1 MTNAELFKKIT
12 EKMYEV
18 YKAKN
23 ADYGDSFNIT
33 RNEYPNA
40 ILIRLQDKF
49 LRLKQL
55 YRNNF
60 KANVQNESIKDTL
73 MDMANY
79 CILELIAITEQEN
92 INKVANSGKYTMNE
106 MLEVQER
113 FEKLNRKLQFM
124 NDMRNRDKAIDAQ
137 FIHKYNSIIEEM
149 MELQSK
155 YLNILSYRTIPPKM
169 ALVNTKSNEKLYAR
183 SPGSEIYKEIGNAK
197 NIHC

>member
-1 MTNAELFKKIT
+1 MANTELFKKIT

-40 ILIRLQDKF
+40 VLIRLQDKF

-60 KANVQNESIKDTL
+60 KANVQNESVKDTL

-92 INKVANSGKYTMNE
+92 INKVANSGKYTTNE
-106 MLEVQER
+106 MLEIQER

-137 FIHKYNSIIEEM
+137 FIHKYNSIIQEM

-155 YLNILSYRTIPPKM
+155 YLNVLSYRTIPPKM
-169 ALVNTKSNEKLYAR
+169 ALVNTKGNEKLYAR
-183 SPGSEIYKEIGNAK
+183 SPGSEIYKEI
-197 NIHC
+197 

>member
-1 MTNAELFKKIT
+1 MANAELFKKIT

-60 KANVQNESIKDTL
+60 KANVQNESVKDTL

-169 ALVNTKSNEKLYAR
+169 ALVNTKGNEKLYAR
-183 SPGSEIYKEIGNAK
+183 SPGSEIYKEI
-197 NIHC
+197 

>member
-1 MTNAELFKKIT
+1 MANAELFKKIT

-18 YKAKN
+18 YKTKN

-60 KANVQNESIKDTL
+60 KANVQNESVKDTL

-155 YLNILSYRTIPPKM
+155 YLDVLSYRTIPPKM
-169 ALVNTKSNEKLYAR
+169 ALINTKSNEKLYAR
-183 SPGSEIYKEIGNAK
+183 SPGSEIYEIYKEI
-197 NIHC
+197 

>member
-1 MTNAELFKKIT
+1 MANAELFKKIT
-12 EKMYEV
+12 EQMYEI
-18 YKAKN
+18 YKTKN
-23 ADYGDSFNIT
+23 ADYGNSFNIT
-33 RNEYPNA
+33 REEYPNA

-60 KANVQNESIKDTL
+60 KANVQNESVKDTL
-73 MDMANY
+73 LDMANY
-79 CILELIAITEQEN
+79 CILELIAITEAEVKSKAEN
-92 INKVANSGKYTMNE
+92 NGKCPPNE
-106 MLEVQER
+106 IYEVNER

-137 FIHKYNSIIEEM
+137 FIHKYNSIIQEM

-183 SPGSEIYKEIGNAK
+183 SPGSEIYKEI
-197 NIHC
+197 

>member
-1 MTNAELFKKIT
+1 MANAELFKKIT

-60 KANVQNESIKDTL
+60 KVNVQNESVKDTL
-73 MDMANY
+73 IDMANY

-106 MLEVQER
+106 MLEIQER

-124 NDMRNRDKAIDAQ
+124 NDMRNRDKAIDVQ

-155 YLNILSYRTIPPKM
+155 YLSVLSYRTIPPKM
-169 ALVNTKSNEKLYAR
+169 ALVNKADKVEQLIIRK
-183 SPGSEIYKEIGNAK
+183 
-197 NIHC
+197 

>member
-1 MTNAELFKKIT
+1 MANAELFKKIT
-12 EKMYEV
+12 EQMYDV
-18 YKAKN
+18 YKTKN

-33 RNEYPNA
+33 REEYPNA

-60 KANVQNESIKDTL
+60 KANVQNESVKDTL
-73 MDMANY
+73 LDMANY
-79 CILELIAITEQEN
+79 CILELIAITEAEVKSKAEN
-92 INKVANSGKYTMNE
+92 NGKYLPNE
-106 MLEVQER
+106 IYEVNER

-169 ALVNTKSNEKLYAR
+169 ALVNTKNNEKLYVR
-183 SPGSEIYKEIGNAK
+183 SPGSEIYKEI
-197 NIHC
+197 

>member
-1 MTNAELFKKIT
+1 MANAELFKKIT

-33 RNEYPNA
+33 RDEYPNA

-60 KANVQNESIKDTL
+60 KANVQNESVKDTL

-183 SPGSEIYKEIGNAK
+183 SPGSEIYKEI
-197 NIHC
+197 

>member
-1 MTNAELFKKIT
+1 MANAELFKKIT

-60 KANVQNESIKDTL
+60 KANVQNESVKDTL

-113 FEKLNRKLQFM
+113 FEKLNRELQFM

-183 SPGSEIYKEIGNAK
+183 SPGSEIYKEI
-197 NIHC
+197 

>member
-1 MTNAELFKKIT
+1 MANAELFKKIT
-12 EKMYEV
+12 EQMYEI
-18 YKAKN
+18 YKTKN
-23 ADYGDSFNIT
+23 ADYGNSFNIT
-33 RNEYPNA
+33 RDEYPNA

-60 KANVQNESIKDTL
+60 KANVQNESVKDTL
-73 MDMANY
+73 LDMANY
-79 CILELIAITEQEN
+79 CILELIAITEAEVKSKA
-92 INKVANSGKYTMNE
+92 INSGKYPPSEIYDVN
-106 MLEVQER
+106 ER

-155 YLNILSYRTIPPKM
+155 YLNVLSYRTIPPKM

-183 SPGSEIYKEIGNAK
+183 SPGSEIYKEI
-197 NIHC
+197 

>member
-1 MTNAELFKKIT
+1 MANAELFKKIT

-60 KANVQNESIKDTL
+60 EANVQNESVKDTL

-155 YLNILSYRTIPPKM
+155 YLNVLSYRAIPPKM

-183 SPGSEIYKEIGNAK
+183 SPGSEIYKEI
-197 NIHC
+197 

>member
-1 MTNAELFKKIT
+1 MANAELFKKIT

-60 KANVQNESIKDTL
+60 KANVQNESVKDTL

-92 INKVANSGKYTMNE
+92 TNKIVNNNKYTANE
-106 MLEVQER
+106 MLEIQER

-124 NDMRNRDKAIDAQ
+124 NDMRNRGKAIDAQ

-155 YLNILSYRTIPPKM
+155 HLNILSYRTIPPKM
-169 ALVNTKSNEKLYAR
+169 ALVNTKGNEKLYAR
-183 SPGSEIYKEIGNAK
+183 SPGSEIYKEI
-197 NIHC
+197 

>member
-1 MTNAELFKKIT
+1 MANAELFKKIT

-60 KANVQNESIKDTL
+60 EANVQNESVKDTL

-183 SPGSEIYKEIGNAK
+183 SPGSEIYKEI
-197 NIHC
+197 

>member
-1 MTNAELFKKIT
+1 MANAELFKKIT

-60 KANVQNESIKDTL
+60 KANVQNESVKDTL

-183 SPGSEIYKEIGNAK
+183 SPGSEIYKEI
-197 NIHC
+197 

>member
-1 MTNAELFKKIT
+1 MANAELFKKIT

-60 KANVQNESIKDTL
+60 KANVQNESVKDTL

-155 YLNILSYRTIPPKM
+155 YLNILNYRTIPPKM

-183 SPGSEIYKEIGNAK
+183 SPGSEIYKEI
-197 NIHC
+197 

>member
-1 MTNAELFKKIT
+1 MANAELFKKIT

-60 KANVQNESIKDTL
+60 KANVQNESVKDTL

-106 MLEVQER
+106 MLEIQER

-155 YLNILSYRTIPPKM
+155 YLDVLSYRTIPPKM
-169 ALVNTKSNEKLYAR
+169 ALVNTKGNEKLYAR
-183 SPGSEIYKEIGNAK
+183 SPGSKIYKEI
-197 NIHC
+197 

>member
-1 MTNAELFKKIT
+1 MANAELFKKIT

-60 KANVQNESIKDTL
+60 KANVQNESVKDTL

-137 FIHKYNSIIEEM
+137 FIHKYNSIIGEM

-155 YLNILSYRTIPPKM
+155 HLNILSYRTIPPKM
-169 ALVNTKSNEKLYAR
+169 ALVNTKGNEKLYAR
-183 SPGSEIYKEIGNAK
+183 SPGSEIYKEI
-197 NIHC
+197 

>member
-1 MTNAELFKKIT
+1 MANAELFKKIT

-60 KANVQNESIKDTL
+60 KANVQNESVKDTL
-73 MDMANY
+73 LDMANY

-169 ALVNTKSNEKLYAR
+169 ALVNTKNNEKLYAR
-183 SPGSEIYKEIGNAK
+183 SPGSEIYKEI
-197 NIHC
+197 

>member
-1 MTNAELFKKIT
+1 MANAELFKKIT

-60 KANVQNESIKDTL
+60 KANVQNESVKDTL

-79 CILELIAITEQEN
+79 CILELVAITEAEVKAEN
-92 INKVANSGKYTMNE
+92 NGKYPPNE
-106 MLEVQER
+106 IYEVNER

-155 YLNILSYRTIPPKM
+155 YLSILSYRTIPPKM
-169 ALVNTKSNEKLYAR
+169 ALINTKDNEKLYAR
-183 SPGSEIYKEIGNAK
+183 SPGSEIYKEI
-197 NIHC
+197 

>member
-1 MTNAELFKKIT
+1 MANAELFKKIT

-33 RNEYPNA
+33 RDEYPNA

-60 KANVQNESIKDTL
+60 EANVQNESVKDTL

-183 SPGSEIYKEIGNAK
+183 SPGSEIYKEI
-197 NIHC
+197 

>member
-60 KANVQNESIKDTL
+60 KANVQNESVKDTL

-106 MLEVQER
+106 MLEVQAR

-137 FIHKYNSIIEEM
+137 FIHKYNSIIQEM

-155 YLNILSYRTIPPKM
+155 YSNILSYRTIPPKM
-169 ALVNTKSNEKLYAR
+169 ALTNTKSNEKLYAR
-183 SPGSEIYKEIGNAK
+183 SPGSEIYKEI
-197 NIHC
+197 

>member
-1 MTNAELFKKIT
+1 MANAELFKKIT

-60 KANVQNESIKDTL
+60 KANVQNESVKDTL

-137 FIHKYNSIIEEM
+137 FIHKYNSIVEEM

-155 YLNILSYRTIPPKM
+155 YLDVLSYRTIPPKM

-183 SPGSEIYKEIGNAK
+183 SPGSEIYKEI
-197 NIHC
+197 

>member
-1 MTNAELFKKIT
+1 MANAELFKKIT

-18 YKAKN
+18 YKTKN

-60 KANVQNESIKDTL
+60 KANVQNESVKDTL

-92 INKVANSGKYTMNE
+92 INKVANSDKYTMNE
-106 MLEVQER
+106 MLEIQER

-155 YLNILSYRTIPPKM
+155 YLDVLSYRTIPPKM
-169 ALVNTKSNEKLYAR
+169 ALINTKSNEKLYAR
-183 SPGSEIYKEIGNAK
+183 SPGSEIYKEI
-197 NIHC
+197 

>member
-1 MTNAELFKKIT
+1 MANAELFKKIT
-12 EKMYEV
+12 EQMYEV

-23 ADYGDSFNIT
+23 TDYGDSFNIT

-60 KANVQNESIKDTL
+60 KANVQNESVKDTL
-73 MDMANY
+73 LDIANY
-79 CILELIAITEQEN
+79 CILELIAITEAEVKTEN
-92 INKVANSGKYTMNE
+92 NGKYPPNE
-106 MLEVQER
+106 IYEINER

-137 FIHKYNSIIEEM
+137 FIHKYNSIIQEM

-169 ALVNTKSNEKLYAR
+169 ALVNTKGSEKLYAR
-183 SPGSEIYKEIGNAK
+183 SPGSEIYKEI
-197 NIHC
+197 

>member
-1 MTNAELFKKIT
+1 MANAELFKKIT

-60 KANVQNESIKDTL
+60 KANVQNESVKDTL

-79 CILELIAITEQEN
+79 CILELIAIAEQEN
-92 INKVANSGKYTMNE
+92 INKIANNGKYTTN
-106 MLEVQER
+106 V
-113 FEKLNRKLQFM
+113 K
-124 NDMRNRDKAIDAQ
+124 ND
-137 FIHKYNSIIEEM
+137 
-149 MELQSK
+149 L
-155 YLNILSYRTIPPKM
+155 
-169 ALVNTKSNEKLYAR
+169 
-183 SPGSEIYKEIGNAK
+183 K
-197 NIHC
+197 N

>member
-1 MTNAELFKKIT
+1 MANAELFKKIT
-12 EKMYEV
+12 EQMYEV

-33 RNEYPNA
+33 RDEYPNA

-60 KANVQNESIKDTL
+60 KANVQNESVKDTL

-79 CILELIAITEQEN
+79 CILELIAITEAEVKSKA
-92 INKVANSGKYTMNE
+92 INSGKYPPSE
-106 MLEVQER
+106 IYEVNER

-183 SPGSEIYKEIGNAK
+183 SPGSEIYKEI
-197 NIHC
+197 

>member
-1 MTNAELFKKIT
+1 MANAELFKKIT
-12 EKMYEV
+12 EKMYEI
-18 YKAKN
+18 YKTKN

-60 KANVQNESIKDTL
+60 KANVQNESVKDTL

-137 FIHKYNSIIEEM
+137 FIHKYNSIVEEM

-155 YLNILSYRTIPPKM
+155 YLDVLSYRTIPPKM
-169 ALVNTKSNEKLYAR
+169 ALVNEADKVEQLIIRK
-183 SPGSEIYKEIGNAK
+183 
-197 NIHC
+197 

>member
-1 MTNAELFKKIT
+1 MANAELFKKIT

-40 ILIRLQDKF
+40 ILVRLQDKF

-60 KANVQNESIKDTL
+60 KANVQNESVKDTL

-113 FEKLNRKLQFM
+113 FEKLNRK
-124 NDMRNRDKAIDAQ
+124 
-137 FIHKYNSIIEEM
+137 
-149 MELQSK
+149 
-155 YLNILSYRTIPPKM
+155 
-169 ALVNTKSNEKLYAR
+169 
-183 SPGSEIYKEIGNAK
+183 
-197 NIHC
+197 C

>member
-1 MTNAELFKKIT
+1 MANAELFKKIT

-60 KANVQNESIKDTL
+60 EVNVQNESAKDTL

-137 FIHKYNSIIEEM
+137 FIHKYNSIVEEM

-169 ALVNTKSNEKLYAR
+169 ALVNTKNNEKLYAR
-183 SPGSEIYKEIGNAK
+183 SPGSEIYKEI
-197 NIHC
+197 